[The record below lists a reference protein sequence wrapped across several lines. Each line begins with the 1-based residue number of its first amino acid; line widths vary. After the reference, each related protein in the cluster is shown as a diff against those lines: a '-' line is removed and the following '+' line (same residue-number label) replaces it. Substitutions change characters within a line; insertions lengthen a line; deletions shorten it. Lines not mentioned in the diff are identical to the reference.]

1 MVIPNHVFL
10 KTMIWNSMKMYRIEK
25 SHSSPVNIYLLEVS
39 NKNTQKRCEI
49 YSKLTIKTPERRR
62 WRWSGIF
69 IVNFEQIWHFFV
81 VFLLFTL
88 NR

>member
-10 KTMIWNSMKMYRIEK
+10 KTMIWNIIKMYPIEK
-25 SHSSPVNIYLLEVS
+25 SHSFPVNIYLLQVN

-49 YSKLTIKTPERRR
+49 YSKLTIRTPERRR
-62 WRWSGIF
+62 WSWSVIF
-69 IVNFEQIWHFFV
+69 IVNFEQILHLFV